1 MGGKKEE
8 DGFTARERAFCQYY
22 VATNRN
28 GAKSARL
35 AGYAPDNA
43 RYTARDLLTK
53 SHIKNYI
60 NELLADQ
67 VMPVNE
73 ILAQLTMWAN
83 GSIGDVLDDTYQ
95 IDLRT
100 ADANDA
106 LRLIK
111 KLTHNKD
118 GSITVELYNA
128 RDATLDLAKY
138 HKLFGDDDDWRKALE
153 KLGYDAADL
162 FKQLAVNL
170 RQTATESAPEDDA

>member
-1 MGGKKEE
+1 MGAKREE
-8 DGFTARERAFCQYY
+8 DGLTAKERSFCQYY

-35 AGYAPDNA
+35 AGYSADTA

-53 SHIKNYI
+53 SHIKKYI

-73 ILAQLTMWAN
+73 ILVQLTMWAN
-83 GSIGDVLDDTYQ
+83 GSIGDVLDENYK
-95 IDLRT
+95 IDLAT

-111 KLTHNKD
+111 KLTYNKD
-118 GSITVELYNA
+118 GSITVELYSA

-138 HKLFGDDDDWRKALE
+138 HKLFGEDDDWRKALE
-153 KLGYDAADL
+153 QLGYDASEL
-162 FKQLAVNL
+162 FRELANNLKQ
-170 RQTATESAPEDDA
+170 ATIESAHEDDA